1 MGPLRGPVYPEGKS
15 KQKNFSALQSLAID
29 QAGATATFATANS
42 KRGIME
48 PKAIQIDFSGR
59 DLRRLIIP
67 LVIEQLLAITVGL
80 LDSVMVSQ
88 VGEAAIS
95 AVSLVDTVNV
105 LLVNT
110 FAALATGGAAIA
122 GQYLG
127 RQERDKAGHAGE
139 QLLLFMAEA
148 SLLITLLF
156 YLARGFVLNVVF
168 GQVEPDVAAYAN
180 TYYLIVESSTPF
192 LAVYSAGA
200 ALFRVM
206 GNSKISMWVSLGMN
220 IINAV
225 GNALLIF
232 GLHMGVEGV
241 AIPTLVS
248 RIFAAAAMVLLLR
261 RPGLP
266 LQVER
271 LALRHDRYIV
281 KNILRFGVPNGLES
295 SMFQLGKIL
304 LLSTV
309 AVLGTAAV
317 AANAIGNTLCTFQ
330 CVAGNALGL
339 GIVTVVS
346 QCVGA
351 GDYGKARLYARKL
364 LKTAYLAMDISIVLV
379 YLALPMVL
387 RLYNVS
393 PEAETWA
400 RQVIWMHGFVGML
413 IWPLSFTLPQALRAA
428 GDTRFTMVVSSVSM
442 WTMRVGF
449 GILLGRVLGFGVV
462 GIWMAMFADWLLRI
476 AFFIPRFHGHKW
488 ETMVL

>member
-1 MGPLRGPVYPEGKS
+1 M
-15 KQKNFSALQSLAID
+15 
-29 QAGATATFATANS
+29 
-42 KRGIME
+42 
-48 PKAIQIDFSGR
+48 
-59 DLRRLIIP
+59 
-67 LVIEQLLAITVGL
+67 
-80 LDSVMVSQ
+80 
-88 VGEAAIS
+88 
-95 AVSLVDTVNV
+95 
-105 LLVNT
+105 
-110 FAALATGGAAIA
+110 
-122 GQYLG
+122 
-127 RQERDKAGHAGE
+127 
-139 QLLLFMAEA
+139 
-148 SLLITLLF
+148 
-156 YLARGFVLNVVF
+156 
-168 GQVEPDVAAYAN
+168 
-180 TYYLIVESSTPF
+180 
-192 LAVYSAGA
+192 
-200 ALFRVM
+200 
-206 GNSKISMWVSLGMN
+206 
-220 IINAV
+220 
-225 GNALLIF
+225 
-232 GLHMGVEGV
+232 
-241 AIPTLVS
+241 
-248 RIFAAAAMVLLLR
+248 
-261 RPGLP
+261 
-266 LQVER
+266 ER

-281 KNILRFGVPNGLES
+281 KNILRFGVTNGLES

-309 AVLGTAAV
+309 SVLGTAAV

>member
-1 MGPLRGPVYPEGKS
+1 
-15 KQKNFSALQSLAID
+15 
-29 QAGATATFATANS
+29 
-42 KRGIME
+42 ME
-48 PKAIQIDFSGR
+48 PKSVKIDFTNQ

-127 RQERDKAGHAGE
+127 RREREKAGHAGE
-139 QLLLFMAEA
+139 QLLLFLIEA
-148 SLLITLLF
+148 SLLVMLLF
-156 YLARGFVLNVVF
+156 YLGKSFVLNVVF
-168 GQVEPDVAAYAN
+168 GQVEADVAAYAN
-180 TYYLIVESSTPF
+180 TYYLIVEASTPF

-206 GNSKISMWVSLGMN
+206 GNSKISMWVSLVMN
-220 IINAV
+220 VINAV

-232 GLHMGVEGV
+232 GFHMGVEGV
-241 AIPTLVS
+241 AIPTVVS
-248 RIFAAAAMVLLLR
+248 RVFAAGAMMVLLR

-266 LQVER
+266 FQVEK
-271 LALRHDRYIV
+271 LTLRHDRYIV
-281 KNILRFGVPNGLES
+281 KNILRFGVTNGLES

-309 AVLGTAAV
+309 SVLGTAAV
-317 AANAIGNTLCTFQ
+317 AANAIGNTISTFQ

-351 GDYGKARLYARKL
+351 GDYGKARFYTKKL
-364 LKTAYLAMDISIVLV
+364 LKTTYICMDLCILAV
-379 YLALPMVL
+379 YLALPLAL
-387 RLYNVS
+387 RLYSVS
-393 PEAETWA
+393 PEAELWA

-442 WTMRVGF
+442 WTLRVGF
-449 GILLGRVLGFGVV
+449 GILLGRFLGFGVV
-462 GIWMAMFADWLLRI
+462 GIWMAMFVDWLARVV
-476 AFFIPRFHGHKW
+476 FFLPRFHGHKW
-488 ETMVL
+488 ETMAL

>member
-1 MGPLRGPVYPEGKS
+1 
-15 KQKNFSALQSLAID
+15 
-29 QAGATATFATANS
+29 
-42 KRGIME
+42 ME
-48 PKAIQIDFSGR
+48 PKPIQIDFTNR

-105 LLVNT
+105 LLVNA

-127 RQERDKAGHAGE
+127 RREREKAGHAGA
-139 QLLLFMAEA
+139 QLLLFMMEA
-148 SLLITLLF
+148 SLLITLVF
-156 YLARGFVLNVVF
+156 YLARGFVLDVVF

-180 TYYLIVESSTPF
+180 TYYLIVEASTPF

-206 GNSKISMWVSLGMN
+206 GNSKVSMWVSLVMN
-220 IINAV
+220 VINAA

-232 GLHMGVEGV
+232 GFHMGVEGV
-241 AIPTLVS
+241 AIPTVIS
-248 RIFAAAAMVLLLR
+248 RAFAAAAMLVLLR
-261 RPGLP
+261 RPGMA

-271 LALRHDRYIV
+271 LSLRHDRYIV
-281 KNILRFGVPNGLES
+281 KNILRFGVTNGLES

-309 AVLGTAAV
+309 AVLGTASV

-351 GDYGKARLYARKL
+351 GDYGKARFYTKKL
-364 LKTAYLAMDISIVLV
+364 LKMTYVCMDACIVLV
-379 YLALPMVL
+379 YLAMPLVL

-393 PEAETWA
+393 PEAELYA
-400 RQVIWMHGFVGML
+400 RQVIWMHGFFGML
-413 IWPLSFTLPQALRAA
+413 LWPLAFTLPQALRAA

-449 GILLGRVLGFGVV
+449 GVLLGRFMGFGVL

-476 AFFIPRFHGHKW
+476 LLFLPRFHGHRW
-488 ETMVL
+488 ETMALSSD